1 MNKGGPHCPR
11 LVTPIP
17 AVKSR
22 YFCPSAVYTSSPSPF
37 TTTRSRIRPRPCETC
52 SRPKSAHCSG
62 VRMRAGMLEVIG
74 YDFPESGQGGS
85 RYGDPCPRHRNPGDN
100 GDFLSNGSRAQPHD
114 VSSPKAK
121 GKRHVANAD
130 DHLDLQEICLI
141 RTFFQFPQTVQQD
154 RVSRRQVK
162 FANACSVPGRTACD
176 PP

>member
-74 YDFPESGQGGS
+74 YDFPESGEGGS
-85 RYGDPCPRHRNPGDN
+85 RYGDPCPRHRNPGTTR
-100 GDFLSNGSRAQPHD
+100 DFCQTDHVRSHMTFPPKSKGQTPCRECRLSPRLTRDLPDQD
-114 VSSPKAK
+114 VLSIS
-121 GKRHVANAD
+121 AD
-130 DHLDLQEICLI
+130 CTARPSLPQAGEIRKCLFST
-141 RTFFQFPQTVQQD
+141 RKD
-154 RVSRRQVK
+154 SL
-162 FANACSVPGRTACD
+162 
-176 PP
+176 

>member
-1 MNKGGPHCPR
+1 
-11 LVTPIP
+11 
-17 AVKSR
+17 
-22 YFCPSAVYTSSPSPF
+22 
-37 TTTRSRIRPRPCETC
+37 
-52 SRPKSAHCSG
+52 
-62 VRMRAGMLEVIG
+62 MRAGMLEVIG